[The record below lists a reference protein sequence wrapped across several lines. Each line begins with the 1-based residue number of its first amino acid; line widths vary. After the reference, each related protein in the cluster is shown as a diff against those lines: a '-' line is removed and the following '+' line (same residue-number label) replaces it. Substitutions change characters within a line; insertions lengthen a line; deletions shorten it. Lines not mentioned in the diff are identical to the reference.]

1 VTDDGG
7 GAVVPLPIVGGS
19 FAPIVLGAIGG
30 GLAAALAAAAAYYAL
45 GASEAEEDEELD
57 DNDGDEY
64 LGSGPSL
71 GPSME
76 ADMESFNAENYVDVD
91 PDNSFWRA
99 TTLDA
104 YA

>member
-1 VTDDGG
+1 MAPRTI
-7 GAVVPLPIVGGS
+7 GANVPP
-19 FAPIVLGAIGG
+19 
-30 GLAAALAAAAAYYAL
+30 
-45 GASEAEEDEELD
+45 EADEELD
-57 DNDGDEY
+57 DNDGDGDDY
-64 LGSGPSL
+64 LGSVPSL